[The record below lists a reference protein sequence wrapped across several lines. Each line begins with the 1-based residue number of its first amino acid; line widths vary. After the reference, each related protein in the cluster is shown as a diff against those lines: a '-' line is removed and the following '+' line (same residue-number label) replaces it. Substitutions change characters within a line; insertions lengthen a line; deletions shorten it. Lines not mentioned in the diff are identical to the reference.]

1 MSTKNPQLKK
11 KESHGIEVSQMQY
24 FTSNLDQ
31 PSLIQSVITLPVASA
46 STVWVQ
52 VNKPNKVPKEK
63 NKVKTPY
70 QSQSAIMVLK
80 VNVLIA
86 WLLK

>member
-1 MSTKNPQLKK
+1 
-11 KESHGIEVSQMQY
+11 MQY
-24 FTSNLDQ
+24 FTFNLGH
-31 PSLIQSVITLPVASA
+31 PSLIQSVTTLPVASA

-52 VNKPNKVPKEK
+52 VNKPNKVPREK
-63 NKVKTPY
+63 NRVKTPY

-86 WLLK
+86 WLLKKTQKKLS

>member
-1 MSTKNPQLKK
+1 VSTKNPQLKK

-24 FTSNLDQ
+24 FISNSGH
-31 PSLIQSVITLPVASA
+31 PSLLLSVITLLVGSA

-52 VNKPNKVPKEK
+52 VNKPNKVPREK
-63 NKVKTPY
+63 NRVKTPY
-70 QSQSAIMVLK
+70 QSPSAIMVLK

-86 WLLK
+86 WRLK